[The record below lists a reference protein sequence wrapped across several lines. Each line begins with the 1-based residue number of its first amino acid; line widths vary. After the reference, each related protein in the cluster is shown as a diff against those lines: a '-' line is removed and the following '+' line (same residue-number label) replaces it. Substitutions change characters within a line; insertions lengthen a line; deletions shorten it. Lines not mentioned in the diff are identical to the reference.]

1 MGSYEHATTTGPETR
16 QQVIDRLEGE
26 MSPAALQFAGYLDD
40 KIIGAVS
47 DRDSGVSP
55 SDIPKILE
63 YVSALN
69 QPNILEEEIHK
80 ADLFEAAEIQEQEEF

>member
-26 MSPAALQFAGYLDD
+26 MSPAALQFAGDLDD

-55 SDIPKILE
+55 HDIPQVLE
-63 YVSALN
+63 YLVALN
-69 QPNILEEEIHK
+69 QPEELEEEVRK
-80 ADLFEAAEIQEQEEF
+80 ADLEEEEF